1 MTARC
6 ACTNE
11 RPRFNLDEWERMMI
25 RRDFRLTGS
34 KRGQGREAVAPEGFA
49 TNSFWSTEKI
59 A

>member
-1 MTARC
+1 
-6 ACTNE
+6 
-11 RPRFNLDEWERMMI
+11 MI